1 MRRTVW
7 FLAVALLLAWW
18 PTAGPATA
26 GQDMS
31 GRARQ
36 LYNAGRFEE
45 AIARAEQ
52 DVTDPKQ
59 RVAAAL
65 ILSRARLERYRAGRD
80 PKDLADA
87 RVDLL
92 RLDPTKLSTEDRVE
106 WQIGV
111 AETLFLE
118 GQPGPA
124 AELFGN
130 LFEAVR
136 QRPYDQARLL
146 DWWATALER
155 QAEPRPRNER
165 TAIYR
170 RIIERME
177 DELDRNPLSPA
188 ALYWLPAA
196 VRGAGDLDR
205 AWNAAVAS
213 WVRTEGLDGEASL
226 REDLDRLMLQGII
239 PERARQR
246 TRQPLDAEATIG
258 EMASMADEW
267 EGIKRRWTAGS

>member
-1 MRRTVW
+1 MRRNRSFGRITLLSIWWLMVSVGVAAQD
-7 FLAVALLLAWW
+7 AV
-18 PTAGPATA
+18 
-26 GQDMS
+26 

-45 AIARAEQ
+45 AIATAELR
-52 DVTDPKQ
+52 VTDPKQ
-59 RVAAAL
+59 HVTAVL
-65 ILSRARLERYRAGRD
+65 IMSRARLERYRARSD

-87 RVDLL
+87 RADLL
-92 RLDPTKLSTEDRVE
+92 SLDPTKLSQEERVE

-111 AETLFLE
+111 AEALFLE

-130 LFEAVR
+130 LFAMVR
-136 QRPYDQARLL
+136 QRPQDEARLL
-146 DWWATALER
+146 DWWATALEQ
-155 QAEPRPRNER
+155 QAEPRPPDER
-165 TAIYR
+165 RAVYR
-170 RIIERME
+170 RIIEKME
-177 DELDRNPLSPA
+177 TELDRHPLSPT

-196 VRGAGDLDR
+196 ARGGGDLDR
-205 AWNAAVAS
+205 AWSAAVAS
-213 WVRTEGLDGEASL
+213 WVRAGMLDGEASL

-246 TRQPLDAEATIG
+246 TKQPLDTEATIG

-267 EGIKRRWTAGS
+267 EGIKQRWTAGL